1 MILQLVSTI
10 IGTPSFKPRNCPG
23 TLIVELQ
30 SGAHAN
36 TALVPDEPTSRN
48 WDRRSALCVQ
58 LVKLVS

>member
-10 IGTPSFKPRNCPG
+10 FGTPTFKSRNCPD

-30 SGAHAN
+30 CGAHAN